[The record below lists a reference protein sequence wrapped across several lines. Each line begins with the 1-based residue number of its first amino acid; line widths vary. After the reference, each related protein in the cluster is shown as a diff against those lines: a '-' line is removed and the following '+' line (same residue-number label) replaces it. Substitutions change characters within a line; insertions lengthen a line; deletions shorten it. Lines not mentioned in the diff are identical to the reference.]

1 MLLRN
6 PCLSSL
12 VSLRDQS
19 HSTRVDSNLPD
30 YNCWNA
36 DMLQYLKA
44 CWLDATQDGR
54 SLGNGC
60 WEDRLWVTTATMSP
74 VQRSGCY
81 RRKCRLE

>member
-36 DMLQYLKA
+36 DMLE
-44 CWLDATQDGR
+44 C
-54 SLGNGC
+54 
-60 WEDRLWVTTATMSP
+60 
-74 VQRSGCY
+74 
-81 RRKCRLE
+81 